1 MQHQY
6 PEISVV
12 IPVKNEV
19 AKIKACLDGILSQT
33 IPVKEII
40 VVDSGS
46 TDGTLEI
53 LNQYKEVTLI
63 EIPSKEF
70 NHGATR
76 NLGVQYTTGEF
87 VVLTVGDAKPCN
99 NTWIEELLKGF
110 VDEEVAGVCGQQVV
124 PHDLDKNPV
133 EWFRPLSEPE
143 IIRYQF
149 SNEAFEVLS
158 PQEKKKICGW
168 DDVTAMYRK
177 SVLDKLPFRATSFA
191 EDAQWA
197 KDVLLGG
204 YGIVY
209 NYHARV
215 YHYHLEN
222 PQFTYS
228 RTFTVLYHLHKFFN
242 YLPDIPSYSIID
254 SLKLIKL
261 LLWEKKVKPIQKLKW
276 FKYNLEQRRN
286 FMKAVK
292 DFLIA
297 AGKGN
302 EAIEFAHQKIAA
314 TPPIPVK
321 QSARSLYE

>member
-1 MQHQY
+1 MQHHY

-53 LNQYKEVTLI
+53 LNQYREVTLI
-63 EIPSKEF
+63 EIPSNEF

-76 NLGVQYTTGEF
+76 NLGVQHTTGEF

-133 EWFRPLSEPE
+133 EWFRPLSKPG

-149 SNEAFEVLS
+149 SNEAFEMLS
-158 PQEKKKICGW
+158 PQEKKRICGW

-177 SVLDKLPFRATSFA
+177 SVLDKISFRATSFA

-197 KDVLLGG
+197 KDVLIKG
-204 YGIVY
+204 YAIVY
-209 NYHARV
+209 NFNSRV
-215 YHYHLEN
+215 YHYHIEDAI
-222 PQFTYS
+222 FTYK
-228 RTFTVLYHLHKFFN
+228 RTFTVLYHMHKIFGFV
-242 YLPDIPSYSIID
+242 PDEPLNSFKEK
-254 SLKLIKL
+254 LKIFKRLLFEEKL
-261 LLWEKKVKPIQKLKW
+261 RLADKLKW
-276 FKYNLEQRRN
+276 FKYNLECKRN
-286 FMKAVK
+286 GSKAVK
-292 DFLIA
+292 DFLLA
-297 AGKGN
+297 REKGN
-302 EAIEFAHQKIAA
+302 EILESIHNQIVA

-321 QSARSLYE
+321 KQLKIN